1 MKKFLTEVNRLLL
14 FLADLPTPQIP
25 ERFLRYLDRYV
36 RTARHQVTHD
46 GTRVQ
51 APVLILRERRR
62 RMHLGLA
69 Y

>member
-1 MKKFLTEVNRLLL
+1 MKNFLAEVNRLLL

-36 RTARHQVTHD
+36 RTPRHRVTHD

-62 RMHLGLA
+62 RQHLGLA